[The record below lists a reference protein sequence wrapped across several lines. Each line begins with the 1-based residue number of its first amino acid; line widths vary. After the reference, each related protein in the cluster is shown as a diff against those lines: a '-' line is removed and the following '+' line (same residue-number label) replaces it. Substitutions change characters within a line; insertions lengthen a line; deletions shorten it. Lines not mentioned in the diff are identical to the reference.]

1 MSWRL
6 RTVAMTKTQLVYT
19 FLVASTHRVKNGL
32 INIHWGLP
40 KPCNNGK
47 TIMTILVGVLYYSLI
62 TFMIRCY
69 SVLFKWTQIIHIKQ
83 STIKSQKRTGAHI
96 QPTNVF
102 FFVSQRKS
110 HFFLSIEK
118 NMSHHHPGWKISPP
132 RTGASCAV
140 WHLGDEFCHG
150 KFFPLKNLIFGKP

>member
-102 FFVSQRKS
+102 SLSPREKVIFFYPSRKTCHITIRDGRFPPQGLGQVALYGIWAMNFAMVS
-110 HFFLSIEK
+110 
-118 NMSHHHPGWKISPP
+118 
-132 RTGASCAV
+132 
-140 WHLGDEFCHG
+140 
-150 KFFPLKNLIFGKP
+150 FFP